1 MDVKAKAQEIWDGMD
16 QNEQA
21 GVRFG
26 LFPAGKMQAAEV
38 EGYNGK
44 DLCVA
49 LMDVAKENGGMRA

>member
-1 MDVKAKAQEIWDGMD
+1 LSTKEKAQEIWGGMD
-16 QNEQA
+16 ENERT

-26 LFPAGKMQAAEV
+26 MFPLGKMETAEK

-49 LMDVAKENGGMRA
+49 LMDVAKQNEGMRA